1 MCCEVDDG
9 LVQHLAHSSP
19 FADTPGV
26 CFHPST
32 FQADDGNGERDVDDV
47 IVAVLI
53 LLGILVISGPIL
65 ASVALAK
72 VSSLRQRVDRM
83 TRELAALRGADTPS
97 QPAAPVEPAVFDS
110 HVAAPAPSPGSR
122 PAPDLPPQDPPRD
135 FGEPLPRKE
144 PLPPPIPH
152 SVDVQPEQVTTPAP
166 AQVPSEPGVI
176 DTVVTRIKAWFG
188 SGNVPVK
195 VGMLVLLVGVAAL
208 LRYAS
213 NQGWLNAPI
222 ELKLAGICGIAMAA
236 LVFAWRKRDSHRT
249 FALAVQGGA
258 IGVLLMVAFA
268 AFKTYHLIDAMPA
281 FAASVVLI
289 AGMAVLAVLQDSRT
303 LAILGTLAGFMA
315 PIWLSDG
322 SGNHV
327 ALFSYYAVLN
337 IGIFVIA
344 WLKPWRILNLLGF
357 VFTWGIGSAWGALSY
372 TPDKFAST
380 EPFLLLFFTF
390 YLLIP
395 LLYAR
400 KAITPGGARIDGS
413 LLFGTPLI
421 AFSLQAG
428 LLHDDRMSLALCALG
443 IAAIYALLAKLLV
456 GRERLGLL
464 ARGYAVL
471 AVGFATLAVPLAL
484 SARATASVF
493 ALEGAGLVWLG
504 LQQQRRLA
512 RWTGLGL
519 QLAAAFAWWLAA
531 GDGIPRDALAIA
543 NATCMGALLI
553 ALAAFATAWLYRK
566 AEQSTTAALAYLWGL
581 LWWLGNGIEEIGRFV
596 ATEHHLHL
604 VLLVFGI
611 SGWLAA
617 EVHRRAPARALAWTT
632 LGGLLLGFPMALI
645 QQAELTQPLAGYG
658 SWAWPLFALLGW
670 RSLVCLRESQS
681 ALSGIAQTVW
691 WLLWPT
697 VLSLL
702 AWYLADHFALA
713 QGWTGMLLALPW
725 LILATVSLQRWHWLT
740 PPLGA
745 AFDRYRLP
753 LQMLLFTALALWW
766 LVALFDSGDG
776 APLPWLP
783 LLNPLDLAQA
793 AVLVLLAQWLRDDSA
808 PSSKSF
814 RLGLALAA
822 LLLVTTMTLRGV
834 HHWGGL
840 AWNDALLPSGL
851 AQTSLAVVWSLL
863 GVIGWVL
870 GSRRGQWGL
879 WLSGAILMGIVL
891 LKLLLI
897 DRSNLGDLLGIG
909 AFIAYGL
916 LCTLVGWFA
925 PAPPRNTSAPPPVTE
940 PEGATP

>member
-1 MCCEVDDG
+1 MEG
-9 LVQHLAHSSP
+9 AII
-19 FADTPGV
+19 AG
-26 CFHPST
+26 
-32 FQADDGNGERDVDDV
+32 
-47 IVAVLI
+47 LI
-53 LLGILVISGPIL
+53 LLGLAVIAGPIL
-65 ASVALAK
+65 AAVAIAK
-72 VSSLRQRVDRM
+72 LSSLRQRVDRLA
-83 TRELAALRGADTPS
+83 RELETLRSAATPS
-97 QPAAPVEPAVFDS
+97 PSAARPEPAAVAPQAAAPQAVPPQA
-110 HVAAPAPSPGSR
+110 VAPAPPPKPQ
-122 PAPDLPPQDPPRD
+122 PAPDPPTQEPLRE
-135 FGEPLPRKE
+135 FGEPLPPEAPK
-144 PLPPPIPH
+144 PPPIPH
-152 SVDVQPEQVTTPAP
+152 AVGMQDEPATWA
-166 AQVPSEPGVI
+166 AQAAVPSETSVI
-176 DTVVTRIKAWFG
+176 ETGFARIKEWFG

-222 ELKLAGICGIAMAA
+222 ELKLAGISGIAIAA
-236 LVFAWRKRDSHRT
+236 LVFAWRKRESHRA
-249 FALAVQGGA
+249 FALALQGGA

-268 AFKTYHLIDAMPA
+268 AFKTYHLIGAGPA

-327 ALFSYYAVLN
+327 ALFSYYAALN
-337 IGIFVIA
+337 LGIFVIA

-357 VFTWGIGSAWGALSY
+357 VFTWGIGAAWGALQYS
-372 TPDKFAST
+372 PDKFAST
-380 EPFLLLFFTF
+380 EPFLLLFFAF

-400 KAITPGGARIDGS
+400 KASTPGGARIDGS

-428 LLHDDRMSLALCALG
+428 LLHDDRMTLALCALG
-443 IAAIYALLAKLLV
+443 LATIYAVLAKLLL
-456 GRERLGLL
+456 GRERLNLL

-512 RWTGLGL
+512 RWTGIGL
-519 QLAAAFAWWLAA
+519 QLAAAVAWFIAA
-531 GDGIPRDALAIA
+531 ADGLPHDALAVA
-543 NATCMGALLI
+543 NATFMGALLI

-566 AEQSTTAALAYLWGL
+566 SDHSTTATLAYLWGL
-581 LWWLGNGIEEIGRFV
+581 AWWVGNGIEEIGRFV
-596 ATEHHLHL
+596 AHEHHLHL
-604 VLLVFGI
+604 VLLVFAI

-617 EVHRRAPARALAWTT
+617 EVHRRTPARALAWTT
-632 LGGLLLGFPMALI
+632 LASLLLGFPMAWL
-645 QQAELTQPLAGYG
+645 QQMEFTQPLAGIG
-658 SWAWPLFALLGW
+658 VWTWPLFAALGW
-670 RSLVCLRESQS
+670 RSLVCLRASNAS
-681 ALSGIAQTVW
+681 VAGIAQTAW

-702 AWYLADHFALA
+702 AWFLADHFALA
-713 QGWTGMLLALPW
+713 QGWTGMLLALSW
-725 LILATVSLQRWHWLT
+725 LILAAVSLHRWRWLT

-745 AFDRYRLP
+745 SFDHYRMP
-753 LQMLLFTALALWW
+753 LQLLIFAALALWW
-766 LVALFDSGDG
+766 LGALFNAGDS

-793 AVLVLLAQWLRDDSA
+793 ALLVLLAQWLRDGTA
-808 PSSKSF
+808 AATKSF

-840 AWNDALLPSGL
+840 PWNDALLPSGL

-916 LCTLVGWFA
+916 LCTLVGWLA
-925 PAPPRNTSAPPPVTE
+925 PAPPRNPTAPPVVPESESAGVTS
-940 PEGATP
+940 